1 MFKRNK
7 WGNTDGNKEAGDCYM
22 KEIIDKPINRVLSFF
37 LKSTQQLKISTR
49 HVFTLNNRT
58 GDKKNP
64 IVETSSLWY

>member
-37 LKSTQQLKISTR
+37 
-49 HVFTLNNRT
+49 
-58 GDKKNP
+58 
-64 IVETSSLWY
+64 